1 MEEHNNSGK
10 KWIIAII
17 TVCLFC
23 WKSTQVVLFFIFN
36 IFLIFITMPLRMM
49 DRMDQYI
56 TRQEYRELLSYMDWE
71 LPDDLKLSQVDVDH
85 EQRSFCCEYEIGAGY
100 ETVRAHLEEYLFM
113 KELAERALLDVGSV
127 PEDYK
132 IRIVLQGC
140 TPPDRIIFCNMVDE
154 DTAQKA
160 QGEVSGGC
168 HLISA
173 EICLPCDLS
182 SLSVLKDVEYLILN
196 NTTIDDLSGLENM
209 DDLIYLC
216 YISSWEDGRND
227 FTEEQLLSIEQMYPK
242 CYIRGYSEED
252 EI

>member
-1 MEEHNNSGK
+1 M
-10 KWIIAII
+10 
-17 TVCLFC
+17 
-23 WKSTQVVLFFIFN
+23 
-36 IFLIFITMPLRMM
+36 
-49 DRMDQYI
+49 
-56 TRQEYRELLSYMDWE
+56 
-71 LPDDLKLSQVDVDH
+71 
-85 EQRSFCCEYEIGAGY
+85 
-100 ETVRAHLEEYLFM
+100 
-113 KELAERALLDVGSV
+113 LDVGSV

-216 YISSWEDGRND
+216 YISSWEDRRND
-227 FTEEQLLSIEQMYPK
+227 FTEEQLLSIKQMYPK

-252 EI
+252 ET